1 MKVFN
6 TILYLETFSEIYNK
20 DLVIVTPDS
29 HPDKLS
35 IEAFQYLEKK
45 NAKKYFSSLASLA
58 RRGLA
63 LVLSLGGARP
73 PEAVAR
79 ENSLSHRLA
88 LAL

>member
-35 IEAFQYLEKK
+35 IEAFQYLEK